1 MDDTIKTLIQIVSP
15 FIGAAL
21 GVFLVP
27 LIEKRKS
34 NQQINELIDNYKEE
48 LSDIELQASDA
59 AKSLHQAYLDLEKYN
74 NGELT
79 SVMFHGLTKIE
90 TYFIEDTL
98 KKAYSKISH
107 DERKA
112 LKALKFMI
120 NEFNTINANIVAQIL
135 THSQEINFKKP
146 MSYAVDIYWICNRI
160 NSTTVFKYAPN
171 HSNEIEHQKAL
182 AALHIPS
189 I

>member
-1 MDDTIKTLIQIVSP
+1 MSDTIKTLIQIASP
-15 FIGAAL
+15 FIGSAL

-27 LIEKRKS
+27 LIERRKS
-34 NQQINELIDNYKEE
+34 NQQIIELVDNYKEE

-59 AKSLHQAYLDLEKYN
+59 AKLLHQSYLDFEKYKH
-74 NGELT
+74 GELKY
-79 SVMFHGLTKIE
+79 VMFHGLTKIE

-98 KKAYSKISH
+98 KKAYSKLSH

-135 THSQEINFKKP
+135 DHSQEINFKKP
-146 MSYAVDIYWICNRI
+146 LSYAVDIYWICNKI
-160 NSTTVFKYAPN
+160 NTTSVFKYAPD
-171 HSNEIEHQKAL
+171 HSNEIEHEKAL